1 MSDKVRELYV
11 TLSLNATDFDKHIRA
26 ANKQIKEAESEF
38 KKAAAGSERFEK
50 TLHGMAER
58 AKSLKKQLGAAE
70 EIVSQY
76 GSKVKSLTERLD
88 DEISKSSQLDKQL
101 EEEVKERN
109 RLRTAIEQQEEAVR
123 TLEAA
128 YGSDDGRT
136 AHARQELAEYAAQ
149 LKASE
154 ESVKRAGKAAEENRN
169 QIYKTG
175 NALKDVK
182 TALNNAEAELMELTI
197 ELNKNENAW
206 YTHGVAMQEWAG
218 QALKASK
225 SVERAGDT
233 LTKKVTVPLL
243 GLGAAAGKAAIDYES
258 AFAGVRK
265 TVNAT
270 GEDAEAFFDGL
281 SDSAIEM
288 SKTLATSAEDVTE
301 VMAIAGQLGIAND
314 ELTSFTDTIVRMGM
328 STDLAGEDAAASM
341 ARFANITGM
350 AQSKFQN
357 LGATLVYLG
366 NNFATTESE
375 IMAMAVRIAAAG
387 AQVGLSESQIL
398 GFAAALSSLGLEAE
412 AGGSAFSTALKK
424 METAV
429 ATNSKALG
437 DFAKVA
443 GLTREQF
450 AAMWTENPA
459 EAFEAF
465 ITGLSKM
472 DEEGMSAIAV
482 LDEIGITQLRLSDTL
497 LRTANATEMLRN
509 AQSGANQAWADGRA
523 LIEESDVRLQTTA
536 SRLTN
541 VKNSLIAAGISF
553 GETMAPEIERLVGL
567 LENAVEW
574 FGNLDESTRRNIV
587 NWGMFAAAAG
597 PAIKAVGKVGT
608 AFAGTVNLIGQFSK
622 AIGTAQATMK
632 ATGSTASLLGTML
645 GPGGKFMV
653 GLGAGA
659 AALAALIALY
669 NKVEAEKP
677 DLSIDTSEIE
687 NLSVDIDDI
696 KANAKVDMKIELKEG
711 IKSARDQIVGILND
725 GLPEG
730 EEEQKTMSQAVQTAI
745 GNAYKG
751 IEEKLASEQEA
762 LDNLLQAGV
771 IDKATYD
778 QSLTE
783 LQTQAETMK
792 TELDTSS
799 KAVTDYVTLM
809 VAQNRAMTE
818 EEIAELDRL
827 LAALHLTAQEVEL
840 AADAQMQ
847 VYEAAYKKTRLGIGD
862 ETDRQ
867 HAVEYIELIA
877 DEKLQELKAR
887 EEAARQLYGQQ
898 IAQAEDE
905 EEVIRLTEEETEAL
919 NKLEEARKAVY
930 GEKMGMQGEILPGI
944 LQSAGIKTEELE
956 AYLAALERLEK
967 FGIDPTDGISAG
979 EWMAQQLLVMDDMD
993 GDLTKIEAF
1002 ARRMEESGLFGED
1015 GIIAKMLATNAE
1027 QGAINPDVLSTT
1039 EGVLKTVATLAT
1051 ALNTDLPKVNQTAE
1065 ITAEEFYGPIQQ
1077 IQHTAET
1084 LDGTGIGNNLMN
1096 PIKEEIENATPT
1108 VEATVRGAMSRI
1120 VAVAKDTLGI
1130 HSPSRVFRDEI
1141 GKMLFKGVEEGMT
1154 DELPNLEKLTA
1165 NAMGH
1170 ITYRAKASTGAG
1182 GMSGGKTYNSESSVM
1197 VTGNTFVVNDR
1208 QDIQSLATEIAT
1220 LTRSQQRGR
1229 GAKMA

>member
-175 NALKDVK
+175 NALKDAK

-281 SDSAIEM
+281 SDSAIKM
-288 SKTLATSAEDVTE
+288 SKTLATSAEGVTE

-314 ELTSFTDTIVRMGM
+314 ELTSFTDTIVRLGM

-350 AQSKFQN
+350 AQSEFEN

-398 GFAAALSSLGLEAE
+398 GFAAALSSLGLEAD

-450 AAMWTENPA
+450 AAMWNENPA
-459 EAFEAF
+459 EAFQAF

-482 LDEIGITQLRLSDTL
+482 LNEIGITQLRLSDTL

-509 AQSGANQAWADGRA
+509 AQSGANQAWADGTA

-553 GETMAPEIERLVGL
+553 GETMTPELERLVGL

-608 AFAGTVNLIGQFSK
+608 AIGSTVNLIGQFSE

-645 GPGGKFMV
+645 GPGGKFMIAI
-653 GLGAGA
+653 AGA
-659 AALAALIALY
+659 TAALYGLY
-669 NKVEAEKP
+669 SLYRHIENQKP
-677 DLSIDTSEIE
+677 DFSIDTSEIE
-687 NLSVDIDDI
+687 NYKIDVDALQAQIDVNTTTTITGDI
-696 KANAKVDMKIELKEG
+696 LNLKE
-711 IKSARDQIVGILND
+711 KIVGILND
-725 GLPEG
+725 GVPETQTIRENMQMDIDSAVG
-730 EEEQKTMSQAVQTAI
+730 EV
-745 GNAYKG
+745 YKL
-751 IEEKLASEQEA
+751 IEESYNAKKLE
-762 LDNLLQAGV
+762 LDKLFADGV
-771 IDKATYD
+771 IDEETYNTA
-778 QSLTE
+778 LTT
-783 LQTQAETMK
+783 LTTQADTMK
-792 TELDTSS
+792 SDLTA
-799 KAVTDYVTLM
+799 KAAAVSTYVTAM
-809 VAQNRAMTE
+809 CDENRKMTE
-818 EEIAELDRL
+818 EEIAALNALIES
-827 LAALHLTAQEVEL
+827 LAQSAE
-840 AADAQMQ
+840 AATSAANAQMQ
-847 VYEAAYKKTRLGIGD
+847 GYKLAYDKTRLGMGTEEDAQNAI
-862 ETDRQ
+862 
-867 HAVEYIELIA
+867 AYIELKAQQEIDRIQA
-877 DEKLQELKAR
+877 EKEALDAVYAAAVEGMDDSKKAAEFRRLNEEQAKLDQEITEIENSKQA
-887 EEAARQLYGQQ
+887 EAAKLAAGVAGDFDQLVKIIQYYKKTKEDFEEEGLGGGDQWYNWVYWNQ
-898 IAQAEDE
+898 NNVTDALGLTNYAGDMKKALEALEPHLEKGSPLMNFLATLQAQGIIPEGALQSTESTLNTILSLAQAANES
-905 EEVIRLTEEETEAL
+905 TQEATDTAAESGEQVHAAA
-919 NKLEEARKAVY
+919 K
-930 GEKMGMQGEILPGI
+930 EKMDGESL
-944 LQSAGIKTEELE
+944 
-956 AYLAALERLEK
+956 
-967 FGIDPTDGISAG
+967 GIDMMAG
-979 EWMAQQLLVMDDMD
+979 V
-993 GDLTKIEAF
+993 
-1002 ARRMEESGLFGED
+1002 AR
-1015 GIIAKMLATNAE
+1015 GIIT
-1027 QGAINPDVLSTT
+1027 GAGDAQKAMRRAM
-1039 EGVLKTVATLAT
+1039 G
-1051 ALNTDLPKVNQTAE
+1051 Q
-1065 ITAEEFYGPIQQ
+1065 ITAV
-1077 IQHTAET
+1077 AKET
-1084 LDGTGIGNNLMN
+1084 LDIN
-1096 PIKEEIENATPT
+1096 
-1108 VEATVRGAMSRI
+1108 
-1120 VAVAKDTLGI
+1120 
-1130 HSPSRVFRDEI
+1130 SPSRVFEDEVGAMAMKGF
-1141 GKMLFKGVEEGMT
+1141 GKGYEE
-1154 DELPNLEKLTA
+1154 EAEKQAKIIKNASRYLT
-1165 NAMGH
+1165 GE
-1170 ITYRAKASTGAG
+1170 AKAGAIAG
-1182 GMSGGKTYNSESSVM
+1182 GTDNSRTYNSESSVT